1 MFPFFENFELE
12 NRKLENPSLFLWI
25 DLFTLDN
32 LITKPYST
40 VILLTERFRQAK
52 LTHNFLK
59 DYKIFMRVKSD
70 EKRQAI
76 IDIAKECFSQQ
87 GVSGT
92 SMSQL
97 AKQVGGSKATL
108 YNYFSSKEEI
118 FAEVMQS
125 SATEQIS
132 NSFLSLDVNRDVR
145 TSLLEFGYNFLDSIL
160 TPDAISIYRMA
171 VAEADRSDIGRH
183 FYNNGP
189 KKGWKHLSE
198 YIEKQSLKG
207 ELSQCNP
214 WIAAMQ
220 FKALLSS
227 EYVEQYAFA
236 AIDKPSQQQIKTT
249 VEQAVN
255 AFMKL
260 YGNE

>member
-1 MFPFFENFELE
+1 
-12 NRKLENPSLFLWI
+12 
-25 DLFTLDN
+25 
-32 LITKPYST
+32 
-40 VILLTERFRQAK
+40 
-52 LTHNFLK
+52 
-59 DYKIFMRVKSD
+59 MRVKSD

-76 IDIAKECFSQQ
+76 LDIAKECFSQQ
-87 GVSGT
+87 GVNAT

-97 AKQVGGSKATL
+97 AKQLGGSKATL

-118 FAEVMQS
+118 FAAVMQS

-132 NSFLSLDVNRDVR
+132 NSFLSLDIERDVR
-145 TSLLEFGYNFLDSIL
+145 TSLTEFGYNFLDSIL

-171 VAEADRSDIGRH
+171 ITEADRSDIGRH

-198 YIEKQSLKG
+198 YIARQIDKG
-207 ELSQCNP
+207 QLRSCDA

-236 AIDKPSQQQIKTT
+236 AIEKPNQQQIKITT
-249 VEQAVN
+249 EQAVS
-255 AFMKL
+255 AFMAL
-260 YGNE
+260 YGMPE

>member
-1 MFPFFENFELE
+1 
-12 NRKLENPSLFLWI
+12 
-25 DLFTLDN
+25 
-32 LITKPYST
+32 
-40 VILLTERFRQAK
+40 
-52 LTHNFLK
+52 
-59 DYKIFMRVKSD
+59 MRVKSD

-97 AKQVGGSKATL
+97 AKQLGGSKATL

-118 FAEVMQS
+118 FAAVMQS

-132 NSFLSLDVNRDVR
+132 NSFLSLDINRDVR

-171 VAEADRSDIGRH
+171 VTEADRSDIGRH

-189 KKGWKHLSE
+189 KKGWKHLSD
-198 YIEKQSLKG
+198 YIEQQISKG
-207 ELSQCNP
+207 ELSQCNA
-214 WIAAMQ
+214 WVAAMQ
-220 FKALLSS
+220 FKALLSA

-236 AIDKPSQQQIKTT
+236 AIEKPSQKQIEAT

-255 AFMKL
+255 TFMKL
-260 YGNE
+260 YGKS

>member
-1 MFPFFENFELE
+1 
-12 NRKLENPSLFLWI
+12 
-25 DLFTLDN
+25 
-32 LITKPYST
+32 
-40 VILLTERFRQAK
+40 
-52 LTHNFLK
+52 
-59 DYKIFMRVKSD
+59 MRVKSD

-76 IDIAKECFSQQ
+76 LDIAKECFSQQ

-97 AKQVGGSKATL
+97 AKELGGSKATL

-171 VAEADRSDIGRH
+171 VAEADRTDIGRH

-198 YIEKQSLKG
+198 YIEKQIAKG
-207 ELSQCNP
+207 ELSQCNS
-214 WIAAMQ
+214 WIAAMH

-236 AIDKPSQQQIKTT
+236 AIDKPSQQQIKST